1 MFKHS
6 KRKLTCL
13 FTGCG
18 SYREAQRVRRAEE
31 DTEAIQG
38 EISMISWLVIAKS
51 NYNYYYTSLFED
63 VYSITPFIIQRDK
76 LILR

>member
-1 MFKHS
+1 MFQHS
-6 KRKLTCL
+6 RCNLTCL

-38 EISMISWLVIAKS
+38 DISMIICFVIAKT
-51 NYNYYYTSLFED
+51 NYNYYYTTLFGD
-63 VYSITPFIIQRDK
+63 VYTIPFII
-76 LILR
+76 